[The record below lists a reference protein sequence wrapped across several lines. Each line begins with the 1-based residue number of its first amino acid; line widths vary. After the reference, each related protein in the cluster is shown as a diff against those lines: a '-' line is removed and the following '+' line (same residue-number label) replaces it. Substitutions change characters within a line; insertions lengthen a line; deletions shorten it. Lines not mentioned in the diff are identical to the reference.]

1 MRRPPPITE
10 ESMQRADASIPRLAA
25 EAGRAAYERA
35 MSRVGLVVM
44 KSANGQLVE
53 RRRNGT
59 AVVIKTLPTS
69 TPAKVGLVLKRARK
83 PAGTDAGK

>member
-10 ESMQRADASIPRLAA
+10 ESMQRADANIPRLAA

-35 MSRVGLVVM
+35 MSRDGWVVM

-53 RRRNGT
+53 RQRSGAT
-59 AVVIKTLPTS
+59 VVIKTLPTS
-69 TPAKVGLVLKRARK
+69 TPTRVGLVLKRARK
-83 PAGTDAGK
+83 PAGTDVGK